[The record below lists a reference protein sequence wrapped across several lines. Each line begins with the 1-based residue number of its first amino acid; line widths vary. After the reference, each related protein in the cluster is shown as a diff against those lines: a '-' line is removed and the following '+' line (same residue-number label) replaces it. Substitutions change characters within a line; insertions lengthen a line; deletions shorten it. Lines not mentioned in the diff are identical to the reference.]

1 MTQHI
6 YDISVP
12 ISESL
17 VVWPDDIPVEITQ
30 PSHLSRGDVAT
41 VSRLRLGAHA
51 GTHVDAPAH
60 FIPGGSNVDSL
71 DLDVLVGPA
80 FVVEAVNADALS
92 ASVLEALS
100 LPQGIER
107 VLFQTRNSE
116 RWERGEKTFSK
127 EFVGLTEDGARWLVS
142 RGIKLVGTDYLS
154 VAAFGELVSTHRVL
168 LEAGVILVESLN
180 LSGIAA
186 GMYQLVC
193 LPLKL
198 EGVEGAPARVILIDQ
213 VEEHSR

>member
-1 MTQHI
+1 MAQQI

-17 VVWPDDIPVEITQ
+17 LVWPGDAPVEITQ
-30 PSHLSRGDVAT
+30 PLHLDRGDVAT
-41 VSRLRLGAHA
+41 VSRLCLNAHT

-60 FIPGGSNVDSL
+60 FIPNGPNVDAL

-80 FVVEAVNADALS
+80 WVVEAVNADALS
-92 ASVLEALS
+92 ANVLEAALI
-100 LPQGIER
+100 PQGIER
-107 VLFQTRNSE
+107 LLFHTRNSE
-116 RWERGEKTFSK
+116 RWAHGEKAFNE

-142 RGIKLVGTDYLS
+142 REIKLVGTDYLS
-154 VAAFGELVSTHRVL
+154 VAAFGEIVSTHQVL
-168 LEAGVILVESLN
+168 LEAGIILVESLN

-186 GMYQLVC
+186 GMNQLVC

-213 VEEHSR
+213 AEEHSR

>member
-1 MTQHI
+1 MTQQI

-17 VVWPDDIPVEITQ
+17 VVWPGDAPVEITQ
-30 PSHLSRGDVAT
+30 PSHLARGDVAT
-41 VSRLRLGAHA
+41 VSRLCLGAHA

-80 FVVEAVNADALS
+80 FVVEAINADALS

-100 LPQGIER
+100 LPQRIER
-107 VLFQTRNSE
+107 LLFHTRNSE
-116 RWERGEKTFSK
+116 RWARGEKEFSQ

-142 RGIKLVGTDYLS
+142 RGIKLVGMDYLS
-154 VAAFGELVSTHRVL
+154 VAAFDEIVSTHQVL

>member
-17 VVWPDDIPVEITQ
+17 VVWPGDAPVEITQ

-41 VSRLRLGAHA
+41 VSRLCLNAHA

-60 FIPGGSNVDSL
+60 FIPGGSNVDAL
-71 DLDVLVGPA
+71 DLDMLIGPA
-80 FVVEAVNADALS
+80 LVVDAANADALS
-92 ASVLEALS
+92 ASVLEAAS
-100 LPQGIER
+100 IPQGIER
-107 VLFQTRNSE
+107 VLFHTRNSE